1 MAIIGI
7 RVCARVVLSFWRFWP
22 SREFA
27 PCVIHNSGKDC
38 FDIQVAI
45 AIVIRMQGP
54 TRLRAWRESMGIN
67 GTEAAQAM
75 GVSQS
80 CYWDWEAGK
89 KSPRISHALN
99 IARVTDGLVPVEV
112 WNDES

>member
-1 MAIIGI
+1 
-7 RVCARVVLSFWRFWP
+7 
-22 SREFA
+22 
-27 PCVIHNSGKDC
+27 
-38 FDIQVAI
+38 
-45 AIVIRMQGP
+45 
-54 TRLRAWRESMGIN
+54 MGIN

-112 WNDES
+112 WNDESLVPPPPESDTTERFEVPSDPPSRTGTHS